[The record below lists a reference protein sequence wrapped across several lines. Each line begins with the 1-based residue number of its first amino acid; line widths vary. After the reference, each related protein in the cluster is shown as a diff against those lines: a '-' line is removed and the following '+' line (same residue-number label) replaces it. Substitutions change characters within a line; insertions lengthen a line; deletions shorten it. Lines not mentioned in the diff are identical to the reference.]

1 MIRKLK
7 IKFITPAMT
16 AIFVLL
22 CIIVATMNVVNYITA
37 VHRSQQRLPQK
48 DLYGFCMLF
57 VKRDLGT
64 ANFYAKE
71 AINKRK

>member
-48 DLYGFCMLF
+48 DLYGFCMLI
-57 VKRDLGT
+57 VKRRFRDCEFLCKGS
-64 ANFYAKE
+64 Y
-71 AINKRK
+71 